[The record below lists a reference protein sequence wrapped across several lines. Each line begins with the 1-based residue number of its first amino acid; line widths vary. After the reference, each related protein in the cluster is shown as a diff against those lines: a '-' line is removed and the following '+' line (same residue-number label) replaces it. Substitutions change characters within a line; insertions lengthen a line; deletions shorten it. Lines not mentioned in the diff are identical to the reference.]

1 MCAAVFGV
9 RVALVDAGT
18 PATLRL
24 LACAAVGAVVY
35 AAMCAWRVPELK
47 REARGLLHR
56 LRKRS
61 APVVPAAAAV
71 ES

>member
-1 MCAAVFGV
+1 VVLGT
-9 RVALVDAGT
+9 RIALVDAGT

-35 AAMCAWRVPELK
+35 AAMCAWRVPELG
-47 REARGLLHR
+47 REARALIDR
-56 LRKRS
+56 RRRSS
-61 APVVPAAAAV
+61 APVVLGAATA